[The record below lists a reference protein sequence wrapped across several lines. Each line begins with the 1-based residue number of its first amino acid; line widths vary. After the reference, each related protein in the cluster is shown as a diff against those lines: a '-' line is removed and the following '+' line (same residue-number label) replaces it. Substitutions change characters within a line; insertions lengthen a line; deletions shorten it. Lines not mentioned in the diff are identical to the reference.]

1 MESAIFVDISP
12 VKTSPS
18 LHSMSDLFEAM
29 RKVNVP
35 KELNITAGR
44 RFADDQMMIS
54 VKDNATRQF
63 ILMNLMKHPDGT

>member
-1 MESAIFVDISP
+1 
-12 VKTSPS
+12 
-18 LHSMSDLFEAM
+18 MSDLFEAM